1 MSKNSNK
8 QRIETLENWLVGKK
22 KTTTK
27 PKKISHITNDIPR
40 YIKGMKR

>member
-1 MSKNSNK
+1 MSKNSSK
-8 QRIETLENWLVGKK
+8 QRIATLENWLVGKK
-22 KTTTK
+22 KTTK